1 MKLNVK
7 KSEALVIGTSY
18 TYGVVLQRVESYNYL
33 GVYLLDTHMTL
44 SPLLKMVKR
53 IVCNKIILLLR
64 LEIL

>member
-7 KSEALVIGTSY
+7 KSKALVIGTSY
-18 TYGVVLQRVESYNYL
+18 TYGVVLRRVESHNYL

-44 SPLLKMVKR
+44 SPLLKKVYR